1 MKKRLTRLAAMGL
14 SAAMIMGTSL
24 TVFAAN
30 NEITDTRTFTITTKA
45 DDTHQYDVYQIL
57 KGDLAGTEADGSDSG
72 NKLSNIK
79 AGQNFK
85 GATDE
90 KTVNAAVK
98 DIVDTAASAKTDS
111 EKLTAIEKYVDLTG
125 SPIASVSKDKSA
137 TVAPGYYIIKD
148 KDTGSVGDYDSYTLY
163 IVKVAGNT
171 TIERKVGVP
180 TVVKK
185 VKETNDTKGTVTD
198 WQGHGDYDI
207 GDTIPFQLT
216 GTIAANYDEYQTY
229 KYSFNDTLSK
239 GLTRCPASGVTVK
252 IDGVDVTKNFK
263 ISDVAN
269 QKFTVSCDDL
279 KAITKTD
286 GRKLVT
292 KDSKV
297 VVEYT
302 ATLNTVANGTVLG
315 SAGNAN
321 TVTLTFANNPNTDQ
335 DGSTSTTPESQ
346 VKVFSYQLLVNKT
359 DKDAKALEGA
369 GFTLYKKD
377 SKGVFNKVGNE
388 VMGAANATDGKKN
401 FFKWEGLDAGT
412 YKLSETTTPNGY
424 NTIKDIVFDVSST
437 FTGDELTKLVAENVT
452 DADGAMGANA
462 LTGDITAGSLSASVV
477 NIGGTILPTTGT
489 TGLIIL
495 VGGVILVFAASG
507 VVRMRKKED

>member
-1 MKKRLTRLAAMGL
+1 MKKRLTQLAAMGL
-14 SAAMIMGTSL
+14 STAMVMGTGV
-24 TVFAAN
+24 TAFAAN
-30 NEITDTRTFTITTKA
+30 NEITDTRTFTISTKL
-45 DDTHQYDVYQIL
+45 DDTHSYDVYQIL
-57 KGDLAGTEADGSDSG
+57 KGDLAGTAADGSDSG

-111 EKLTAIEKYVDLTG
+111 QKLSAIEKYVDLSG
-125 SPIASVSKDKSA
+125 APIASVDKANSA

-148 KDTGSVGDYDSYTLY
+148 KDAGSVGDYDSYTLY

-180 TVVKK
+180 TVEKK
-185 VKETNDTKGTVTD
+185 VKETNDTNGTVSD
-198 WQGHGDYDI
+198 WQRHGDYDI
-207 GDTIPFQLT
+207 GDVIPFQLT
-216 GTIAANYDEYQTY
+216 GTIAANYDEYQSY

-239 GLTRCPASGVTVK
+239 GLTRCDESDVTVK

-263 ISDVAN
+263 ISDVSG

-279 KAITKTD
+279 KAITGAD
-286 GRKLVT
+286 GNKLVT

-315 SAGNAN
+315 SAGNDN
-321 TVTLTFANNPNTDQ
+321 TVTLTFSNDPNTNQ
-335 DGSTSTTPESQ
+335 EGKTSETPESK
-346 VKVFSYQLLVNKT
+346 VKVYSYQLLINKT
-359 DKDAKALEGA
+359 DKDAQALEGA

-388 VMGAANATDGKKN
+388 VMGAANATDGKNN

-424 NTIKDIVFDVSST
+424 NTIKDITFDVSSS
-437 FTGDELTKLVAENVT
+437 FTEDELTNLVAANVT
-452 DADGAMGANA
+452 DADGAMGTNA
-462 LTGDITAGSLSASVV
+462 LTGNVTAGSLSADVI
-477 NIGGTILPTTGT
+477 NIGGTVLPTTGT
-489 TGLIIL
+489 TGLIVLAGGAIL
-495 VGGVILVFAASG
+495 MLGVSG